1 MTAREQGFL
10 LLTSC
15 LGDSTRK
22 KLTLTRFREL
32 ILRSKEAGLEDA
44 TILTQQQLLDLG
56 YDRVKATHIADLFS
70 EADRLAGYLRMA
82 RREGCCFL
90 TLGTEGFP
98 EMLSL
103 RLGMD
108 CPTVLWGKGDLSL
121 LFQPGISLVGS
132 RDLNPENFAFAQEVG
147 RWAAENGFIL
157 ISGNARGADRA
168 GQEACLAAGGKVVS
182 VVADKLT
189 DKKTNPN
196 ILYIAE
202 DSFDLPFANHRALSR
217 NRIIHALGARTYV
230 AQCTLGKGGTWDGT
244 TKNLQ
249 KGWSPVYCF
258 DDGSAA
264 ARELIVQGAEPITNL

>member
-22 KLTLTRFREL
+22 RLTLSLFREL

-44 TILTQQQLLDLG
+44 TVLTRQQLLDMG
-56 YDRVKATHIADLFS
+56 FDQVKAAHIAQLFG

-98 EMLSL
+98 EMLPM

-121 LFQPGISLVGS
+121 LFQPGIALVGS
-132 RDLNPENFAFAQEVG
+132 RDLNPENFAFAQSVG
-147 RWAAENGFIL
+147 KFAAENGFVL
-157 ISGNARGADRA
+157 ISGNARGADKA
-168 GQEACLAAGGKVVS
+168 GQEAALAAGGKVVS
-182 VVADKLT
+182 VVADRLT

-196 ILYIAE
+196 ILYLAE
-202 DSFDLPFANHRALSR
+202 DSFDLPFTSHRALSR

-230 AQCTLGKGGTWDGT
+230 AQCNLGHGGTWDGT

-249 KGWSPVYCF
+249 KGWSPVCCF
-258 DDGSAA
+258 DDGSKAT
-264 ARELIVQGAEPITNL
+264 RELIAQGAEPIQNL

>member
-22 KLTLTRFREL
+22 PMKLNRFREL

-44 TILTQQQLLDLG
+44 TVLTQEQLLDMG
-56 YDRVKATHIADLFS
+56 YDRLKAAHMADLFS
-70 EADRLAGYLRMA
+70 EADRLAGYLRLA

-98 EMLSL
+98 EILSL
-103 RLGMD
+103 RLGLD

-121 LFQPGISLVGS
+121 LSQPGIGLVGS
-132 RDLNPENFAFAQEVG
+132 RDLKPENFAFAQSVG
-147 RWAAENGFIL
+147 RFAAENGFVL

-168 GQEACLAAGGKVVS
+168 GQEAALAAGGKVVS

-189 DKKTNPN
+189 DKKTDPN

-202 DSFDLPFANHRALSR
+202 DSFDLPFVNYRALSR

-230 AQCTLGKGGTWDGT
+230 AQCSLGHGGTWDGT
-244 TKNLQ
+244 AKNLQ

-258 DDGSAA
+258 DDGSPAS
-264 ARELIVQGAEPITNL
+264 RELQAQGAELVTNI